1 MALCW
6 SLAHALATPQGIRER
21 SLAPGLAE
29 SPGSVGAD
37 SSAVGS
43 TQLWAPQAPESDD
56 GYVAVQLREE
66 LPLLGPDWDDGATI
80 GELQAWVSSALFDAA
95 PLLSPSRTRVELR
108 LLVPFEVS
116 LARQG
121 HEHASCST
129 EGANAAQLPLPFA
142 QPAGASLLNSVEQSD
157 DAPASLLDAAVTQ
170 APEITPGDAWEH
182 LASRAPKPGDAP
194 TLAARVFDVVR
205 DVACRG
211 HTTIEDIRD
220 QIRGALPRTS
230 CEVEDGMPAFI
241 GERMQWHPDRPSGAG
256 SQQDSEQCE
265 SLRFSVSFLPD
276 ASLRADHEAL
286 IFNSAGSVLAALARW
301 CQCVRPPSGARV
313 GLARGRYS
321 WAIFIAPELPRV
333 PPPQV
338 CCARRPPSCVA
349 SAAAATS
356 CTAPRRATHCCPH
369 PGPLPQPQPQ
379 P

>member
-1 MALCW
+1 MREAWMALCW
-6 SLAHALATPQGIRER
+6 SLAHASATPQGIRER

-29 SPGSVGAD
+29 SLGSVRVD
-37 SSAVGS
+37 SSVVGS
-43 TQLWAPQAPESDD
+43 TQLWAPQAPESDGYVADD

-142 QPAGASLLNSVEQSD
+142 QPAGASVLNSVEQSD
-157 DAPASLLDAAVTQ
+157 DAPASLLDAATQ
-170 APEITPGDAWEH
+170 APETTPGDAWEH
-182 LASRAPKPGDAP
+182 LVRRAPKPGYAP
-194 TLAARVFDVVR
+194 TLAARVLDVVR
-205 DVACRG
+205 DVGCRG

-220 QIRGALPRTS
+220 EIRGALPRTS
-230 CEVEDGMPAFI
+230 CEVDDGMPAFI
-241 GERMQWHPDRPSGAG
+241 GERMRWHPDRRSGSD
-256 SQQDSEQCE
+256 SQQESEQCE

-286 IFNSAGSVLAALARW
+286 IFNSAGSEPAALA
-301 CQCVRPPSGARV
+301 SGASACGPR
-313 GLARGRYS
+313 LGRE
-321 WAIFIAPELPRV
+321 WALPGAV
-333 PPPQV
+333 FM
-338 CCARRPPSCVA
+338 AHLHF
-349 SAAAATS
+349 T
-356 CTAPRRATHCCPH
+356 
-369 PGPLPQPQPQ
+369 
-379 P
+379 